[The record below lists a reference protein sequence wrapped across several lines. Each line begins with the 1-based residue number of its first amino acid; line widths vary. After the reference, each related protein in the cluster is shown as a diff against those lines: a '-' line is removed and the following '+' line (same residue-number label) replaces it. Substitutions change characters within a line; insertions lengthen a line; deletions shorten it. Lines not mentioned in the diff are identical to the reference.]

1 MSAPREDA
9 ICPVCPDPETA
20 FRINDVGMR
29 FDSEPTPGNW
39 SIRASRPLWEPMMLA
54 HLGAEDDEAHRALFA
69 QCSVALRGRSPE
81 EAVRA
86 EIGAIVQSVAR
97 RVTDWGEP

>member
-1 MSAPREDA
+1 
-9 ICPVCPDPETA
+9 
-20 FRINDVGMR
+20 
-29 FDSEPTPGNW
+29 
-39 SIRASRPLWEPMMLA
+39 MMLA

-69 QCSVALRGRSPE
+69 QCSVALRGRSSRGGRF
-81 EAVRA
+81 RA